1 MKSTYTSQRKVFF
14 IRIKTNKQ
22 LTGINDQLRK
32 FMEQIQKPETH
43 KHNTDKLAEN
53 KTNIKEK
60 FCVKAKDKS
69 CLNFLILVTCLNKL
83 DFI

>member
-14 IRIKTNKQ
+14 IKTNKQ

-53 KTNIKEK
+53 NTNI
-60 FCVKAKDKS
+60 
-69 CLNFLILVTCLNKL
+69 
-83 DFI
+83 